1 MQLKAQ
7 KARDKLSSRE
17 QERRARQSAH
27 ALISGAADRERR
39 WVTGPTLRKMLGISA
54 MTLWRWRRA
63 GGFPI
68 PKVINGRLYFA
79 ADQIEAWI
87 AAQSDAA

>member
-1 MQLKAQ
+1 VQPKAA
-7 KARDKLSSRE
+7 KGRNKLSSRE

-27 ALISGAADRERR
+27 AHINGAADRERR
-39 WVTGPTLRKMLGISA
+39 WVTGPTLRKRLGISA

-63 GGFPI
+63 GGFPV

-87 AAQSDAA
+87 AAQPDAA